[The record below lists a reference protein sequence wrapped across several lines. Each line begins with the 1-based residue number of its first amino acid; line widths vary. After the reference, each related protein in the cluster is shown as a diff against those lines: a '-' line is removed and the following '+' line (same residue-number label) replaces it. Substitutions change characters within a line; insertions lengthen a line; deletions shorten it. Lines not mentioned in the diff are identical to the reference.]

1 MILKQSGEQGAIM
14 QAIREIHHIS
24 AMVGDLEKVLVFYR
38 KILGLRLVKKTV
50 NFDDK
55 IGYHLYFGS
64 QSALLSPLISFF
76 PEQLQTGHKGSGQVG
91 KSPKIF
97 RYQN

>member
-1 MILKQSGEQGAIM
+1 M
-14 QAIREIHHIS
+14 QAIRGIHHIS
-24 AMVGDLEKVLVFYR
+24 AMVGDLEKVLAFYR

-64 QSALLSPLISFF
+64 QSALLGPLITFF
-76 PEQLQTGHKGSGQVG
+76 PQQFQTGHKGSGQVG
-91 KSPKIF
+91 K
-97 RYQN
+97 